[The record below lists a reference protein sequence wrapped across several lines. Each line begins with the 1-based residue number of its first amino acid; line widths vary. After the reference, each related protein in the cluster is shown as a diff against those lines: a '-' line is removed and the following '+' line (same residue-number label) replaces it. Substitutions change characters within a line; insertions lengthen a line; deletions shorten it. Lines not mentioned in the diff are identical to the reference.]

1 MRVVGEEVDD
11 GHQEERQGWS
21 DGQYYSFLEAQI
33 AVYTLNVRTK
43 LASVGSQD
51 PSQRPRPNPEI
62 HSEIHPDEG
71 SAPGRFVAYAGVEK

>member
-1 MRVVGEEVDD
+1 MMDIKK
-11 GHQEERQGWS
+11 S
-21 DGQYYSFLEAQI
+21 AKAGQMVSTVYFLNIQF